1 MRPAMRWQITGSSLW
16 QGKWLAFIRRRKVI
30 SVGEIIFKARGRTRV
45 STPDIRSTSLR
56 FISLTD
62 TLYKLVISAPILD
75 DNGKFLGVICTAL
88 PTDARLGIVIPGD
101 SRRKVALIGPE
112 DKESEGQPQPGKA
125 VIAFHPAYKAGLL
138 TVSTISPIP
147 PSTQWIHAEE
157 LNDSK
162 LLLPARDDYADPVGS
177 IQKEYQG
184 RWIAGFA
191 SVGNTGFVVVVQQSY
206 KEARA
211 VDPSTIRNLT
221 VWTAVVI
228 FLAVITVALVLR
240 RWFRRS
246 NAPNHG

>member
-1 MRPAMRWQITGSSLW
+1 MESAARVRDKS
-16 QGKWLAFIRRRKVI
+16 GK
-30 SVGEIIFKARGRTRV
+30 S
-45 STPDIRSTSLR
+45 
-56 FISLTD
+56 
-62 TLYKLVISAPILD
+62 
-75 DNGKFLGVICTAL
+75 LGVLWRAL
-88 PTDARLGIVIPGD
+88 PGEASWGEWPRGVA
-101 SRRKVALIGPE
+101 RRKVALIGPE
-112 DKESEGQPQPGKA
+112 DKESAGQPQPGKA
-125 VIAFHPAYKAGLL
+125 VIAFHPAYKAGLM

-147 PSTQWIHAEE
+147 PRTQWIHAEE

-211 VDPSTIRNLT
+211 VDPSTFWNLT
-221 VWTAVVI
+221 VWTAAVI
-228 FLAVITVALVLR
+228 FLAVVIVAWVLR

-246 NAPNHG
+246 NAPNIVV